1 MIWTSLFDGGIMED
15 ISAIIIKID
24 LNLSELKRLT
34 RTPAFSDNERITQII
49 LDMRWQLSQALT
61 SIGKNAD

>member
-1 MIWTSLFDGGIMED
+1 MDD
-15 ISAIIIKID
+15 ISSLIIKLD

-34 RTPAFSDNERITQII
+34 RTPAFADNEKITQII

-61 SIGKNAD
+61 AIGKSDARPD

>member
-1 MIWTSLFDGGIMED
+1 MED
-15 ISAIIIKID
+15 ISSLIIKLD

-34 RTPAFSDNERITQII
+34 RTPAFADNEKITQII

-61 SIGKNAD
+61 SIGK

>member
-1 MIWTSLFDGGIMED
+1 MED
-15 ISAIIIKID
+15 ISSIIIKLD

-34 RTPAFSDNERITQII
+34 RTPAFGDNERITQII

-61 SIGKNAD
+61 SIGKNAE